1 MRICS
6 FLPSATE
13 IVCALGLGDALVGVT
28 YECDYPPEVRGKTVV
43 VETRLE
49 ARGRT
54 AAELDAQVRA
64 FLARGES
71 LYRVDDVAL
80 RRLQPDLI
88 LTQDL
93 CPVCAASPEDLPA
106 VLGTFPVSPR
116 VLTLTP
122 KDLSGVW
129 QDILRIGEAVGRSQ
143 QASAL
148 VAELVAR
155 VERVRTAVAE
165 APRPRVLALEW
176 LDPPFLP
183 GHWVPEM
190 LAIAGGE
197 PLGCRPGEPSR
208 RADWV
213 ELLQTRPDVILLM
226 PCGYDLA
233 ATCAEA
239 RALRWPPAWWELPA
253 VRAGHV
259 WALDANSYFARPGPR
274 LAEGLEIL
282 AAILH
287 PERAPVPLRAAVA
300 APVFQGVS

>member
-13 IVCALGLGDALVGVT
+13 IVCALGLGDELVGIT

-43 VETRLE
+43 VETRLD
-49 ARGRT
+49 AHGHT
-54 AAELDAQVRA
+54 AAELDAQVRG
-64 FLARGES
+64 FLSRGES
-71 LYRVDDVAL
+71 LYRVDDAAL

-93 CPVCAASPEDLPA
+93 CHVCAASPEDLPA
-106 VLGTFPVSPR
+106 VLSTFSVPPR
-116 VLTLTP
+116 VLTLAP
-122 KDLSGVW
+122 KDLAGVW
-129 QDILRIGEAVGRSQ
+129 QDICRVGEAVGR
-143 QASAL
+143 AERAAAL

-155 VERVRTAVAE
+155 VERVRAAVAG
-165 APRPRVLALEW
+165 ATRPRVLALEW

-190 LAIAGGE
+190 IALAGGE
-197 PLGCRPGEPSR
+197 PLCCRSGEPSR
-208 RADWV
+208 RADWA

-226 PCGYDLA
+226 PCGYHLA
-233 ATCAEA
+233 ATRAEA
-239 RALRWPPAWWELPA
+239 RTLRWPPGWWEFPA
-253 VRAGHV
+253 VRSGHV

-274 LAEGLEIL
+274 LADGVEIL

-287 PERAPVPLRAAVA
+287 PERAPVPLRAGVA
-300 APVFQGVS
+300 APAFQEVA